1 MDIFVVIDFETT
13 GLSPDHG
20 ARPTEVAAVLVRDG
34 KVCDQ
39 YQSLMNAGAYIPPFI
54 EELTGISNA
63 MVRSAPKVDVV
74 MNEVAEF
81 VGRHP
86 LVAHNASFDR
96 KFWDAELRQLKRKR
110 EQEFICSL
118 LLARR
123 IYPEAQSHKLSAL
136 ARHLNLPAAQ
146 RYHRAL
152 ADAEVTAHLQLDI
165 NAALKDRYQLQQVS
179 HDLLLS
185 IQSVPR
191 SKLTSCIETFVA
203 RKAARKTL

>member
-34 KVCDQ
+34 KVHDQ

-81 VGRHP
+81 VGHYP

-96 KFWDAELRQLKRKR
+96 KFWDAELRQIKRKR

-123 IYPEAQSHKLSAL
+123 IYPEAQSYKLSAL
-136 ARHLNLPAAQ
+136 ARHLDLPGAK

-152 ADAEVTAHLQLDI
+152 ADAEVTAHLLVDI
-165 NAALKDRYQLQQVS
+165 NAVLKDRYQLQRVS

-191 SKLTSCIETFVA
+191 SKLTSCIEKF
-203 RKAARKTL
+203 AASVS

>member
-1 MDIFVVIDFETT
+1 MDIFAVIDFETT
-13 GLSPDHG
+13 GLSPEHG
-20 ARPTEVAAVLVRDG
+20 ARPTEVAAVLVRNG
-34 KVCDQ
+34 KIHDQ

-63 MVRSAPKVDVV
+63 MVRAAPKIDVV
-74 MNEVAEF
+74 MHEVAEF
-81 VGRHP
+81 VGDYP

-96 KFWDAELRQLKRKR
+96 KFWDAELRRLQRKR

-123 IYPEAQSHKLSAL
+123 IYPEAQSYKLGAL
-136 ARHLNLPAAQ
+136 AQHLNLPGAK

-152 ADAEVTAHLQLDI
+152 ADAEVTAHLQVDI
-165 NAALKDRYQLQQVS
+165 NAVLKDRYQLPRVS

-185 IQSVPR
+185 IQSTPR
-191 SKLTSCIETFVA
+191 SKLASCIE
-203 RKAARKTL
+203 RSLR

>member
-1 MDIFVVIDFETT
+1 MDIFAVIDFETT
-13 GLSPDHG
+13 GLSPEHG
-20 ARPTEVAAVLVRDG
+20 ARPTEVAAVLVRNG
-34 KVCDQ
+34 KIHDQ

-63 MVRSAPKVDVV
+63 MVRAAPKIDVV
-74 MNEVAEF
+74 MHEVAEF
-81 VGRHP
+81 VGDYP

-96 KFWDAELRQLKRKR
+96 KFWDAELRRLQRKR

-123 IYPEAQSHKLSAL
+123 IYPEAHSYKLGAL
-136 ARHLNLPAAQ
+136 AQHLNLPGAK

-152 ADAEVTAHLQLDI
+152 ADAEVTAHLQVDI
-165 NAALKDRYQLQQVS
+165 NAVLKDRYQLPRVS

-185 IQSVPR
+185 IQSTPR
-191 SKLTSCIETFVA
+191 SKLASCIE
-203 RKAARKTL
+203 RSLR